1 MQQFWAG
8 LDIGEGKTAVCV
20 TSDAGEVL
28 LEQMA
33 TSDIPGVAEVLEPFT
48 QIGGVRVSIEA
59 GMGNQLARKLR
70 KLGYPVVVFDT
81 ITSNKF
87 LTIRRNKTDAN
98 DARGLADLGRMR
110 RTAAVSVHVKS
121 VEIQR
126 LRSQLVFRDQLLRQ
140 RTALDSAVRALLREN
155 GGDPKAAPPNKGWRV
170 RLEQELIRLGRD
182 EEVDLTA
189 QVGPM
194 VEVREALDRYVKS
207 ADKKVL
213 QTAESNPVTKRFL
226 QIPGVGPISAL
237 SFYSAIE
244 NPMRFATSIR
254 MRHKGLGPA
263 AGGSR
268 GAREGEGGSC
278 PKTRD
283 RDVELVEIRSRL
295 PALPN
300 PQLNLKPTGLDPVH
314 MSRASL
320 STRSWGQAC
329 KSFMWNFA
337 GWSARMSKSSDQ
349 RRRHALKGVSTP
361 GS

>member
-1 MQQFWAG
+1 MEMQQFWAG

-140 RTALDSAVRALLREN
+140 RTALDSALRALLREN
-155 GGDPKAAPPNKGWRV
+155 GADPKAAPPNKGWRV
-170 RLEQELIRLGRD
+170 RLEQEMTRLRQY

-189 QVGPM
+189 QARPM
-194 VEVREALDRYVKS
+194 VEVREALDRYVKA
-207 ADKKVL
+207 ADKQVL
-213 QTAESNPVTKRFL
+213 QTAESNPITKRFL

-244 NPMRFATSIR
+244 NPIRFATSADVGAYL
-254 MRHKGLGPA
+254 GLVPRVKQSGTICQRSRITKAGNKLTRGHLVMA
-263 AGGSR
+263 AGVLISR
-268 GAREGEGGSC
+268 TKTECAIKDWGRQVAARAGHGKAKVAVARKLATVMLSLWKSG
-278 PKTRD
+278 RD
-283 RDVELVEIRSRL
+283 FQPFPIPS
-295 PALPN
+295 
-300 PQLNLKPTGLDPVH
+300 
-314 MSRASL
+314 
-320 STRSWGQAC
+320 
-329 KSFMWNFA
+329 
-337 GWSARMSKSSDQ
+337 
-349 RRRHALKGVSTP
+349 
-361 GS
+361 

>member
-1 MQQFWAG
+1 MEMQQFWAG
-8 LDIGEGKTAVCV
+8 LDIGESKTAVCV

-110 RTAAVSVHVKS
+110 RRAAVSVHVKS

-140 RTALDSAVRALLREN
+140 RTALDSALRALLREN
-155 GGDPKAAPPNKGWRV
+155 GADPKAAPPNKGWRV
-170 RLEQELIRLGRD
+170 GLEQELTRLRRD

-207 ADKKVL
+207 ADKQVL

-244 NPMRFATSIR
+244 NPIRFATSADVGAYL
-254 MRHKGLGPA
+254 GLVPRVKQSGTICQRSRITKAGNKLTRGHLVMA
-263 AGGSR
+263 AGVLISR
-268 GAREGEGGSC
+268 TKSECAIKDWGRQLAARSGHGKAKVAVARKLATLMLSLWKSG
-278 PKTRD
+278 RD
-283 RDVELVEIRSRL
+283 FQPFPIPSR
-295 PALPN
+295 
-300 PQLNLKPTGLDPVH
+300 T
-314 MSRASL
+314 
-320 STRSWGQAC
+320 
-329 KSFMWNFA
+329 
-337 GWSARMSKSSDQ
+337 
-349 RRRHALKGVSTP
+349 
-361 GS
+361 

>member
-1 MQQFWAG
+1 MEIQQFWAG

-126 LRSQLVFRDQLLRQ
+126 LRSQLAFRDQLLRQ

-155 GGDPKAAPPNKGWRV
+155 GGDPKAAPPNKGWRG

-244 NPMRFATSIR
+244 NPIRFATSADVGAYL
-254 MRHKGLGPA
+254 GLVPRVKQSGTICQRSRITKAGNKLTRGHLVMA
-263 AGGSR
+263 AGVLISR
-268 GAREGEGGSC
+268 TKSECAIKDWGRQLAARAGHGKAKVAVARKLATVMLSLWKSG
-278 PKTRD
+278 RD
-283 RDVELVEIRSRL
+283 FQPFPIPS
-295 PALPN
+295 
-300 PQLNLKPTGLDPVH
+300 
-314 MSRASL
+314 
-320 STRSWGQAC
+320 
-329 KSFMWNFA
+329 
-337 GWSARMSKSSDQ
+337 
-349 RRRHALKGVSTP
+349 
-361 GS
+361 

>member
-8 LDIGEGKTAVCV
+8 LDIGEGKTAICV

-33 TSDIPGVAEVLEPFT
+33 RSDIPGVAEVLEPFT

-126 LRSQLVFRDQLLRQ
+126 LRSHLVFRDQLLRQ

-155 GGDPKAAPPNKGWRV
+155 GGDTKAAPPNKGWRV
-170 RLEQELIRLGRD
+170 RLEQELIRLRHD

-207 ADKKVL
+207 ADKQVL

-244 NPMRFATSIR
+244 NPIRFATSADVGAYL
-254 MRHKGLGPA
+254 GLVPRVKQSGTICQRSRITKAGNKLTRGHLVMA
-263 AGGSR
+263 AGVLISR
-268 GAREGEGGSC
+268 TKTECAIKDWGRQLAARAGHGKAKVAVARKLATLMLSLWKSG
-278 PKTRD
+278 RD
-283 RDVELVEIRSRL
+283 FQPFPIPSR
-295 PALPN
+295 
-300 PQLNLKPTGLDPVH
+300 T
-314 MSRASL
+314 
-320 STRSWGQAC
+320 
-329 KSFMWNFA
+329 
-337 GWSARMSKSSDQ
+337 
-349 RRRHALKGVSTP
+349 
-361 GS
+361 